1 MIVISLNNLWYFY
14 PGSSR
19 PVLKGVGF
27 RIRSGERVALLGAN
41 GSGKSTLLNCINGL
55 VPAPA
60 PFPPPL
66 SSPPPRDPLPPPVI
80 VYDPSGGALN
90 PADEEDLEKIRR
102 RFGTVLQN
110 PDDQIISSIV
120 EDDTAFGPEN
130 LGLDRE
136 EIKARVAAAL
146 KRCGLEN
153 HRDRPPQFLSGGER
167 QRLVLA
173 GVLAMDPDII
183 ALDEAVSMLDPKGR
197 ENFLALLDELSGEGK
212 TIIQVTHDLEEAF
225 RCGRCL
231 VLYRG
236 RLVFDGPPAGLLE
249 REELEDWGFV
259 LPEPFRALR
268 LFRGHFPSLASPG
281 GGEAA
286 PWSATLSARAFAARL
301 AEALPKHAAPA
312 DAAAVHTGAGPAGQ
326 AAVARAAP
334 ADTAAAHTN
343 TGTAGPAAG
352 PDAVD
357 AAGTGGAASV
367 VSFEDASHVYFAGTP
382 FAVPGMNRVGFELG
396 SSGTDRGR
404 LVALVG
410 RSGSGKSTVLR
421 HINALLL
428 PTGGR
433 VCVLGNDTRD
443 RKVKLSV
450 LREQAI
456 LSVQNP
462 ESALFER
469 YLADDIAFGPKNS
482 GLRGPELIER
492 VRSAM
497 DKTGLSFADFSGRET
512 RSLSGGE
519 KRRAALAGIAAME
532 SGILLLDEPL
542 AALDGTHQK
551 KILAM
556 IREFREQ
563 GKTIII
569 STHSMETAAAADLVG
584 VMTEGT
590 LAAFGPPREIFGPA
604 WEPRW
609 GLTLPWA
616 AEAARGLAQAGCLP
630 PDAAPLTAEELAD
643 LALYGRVPAA
653 EPSRQ
658 GGTRGRAREKTPAP
672 GRPRR
677 KTGVEFFRP
686 AAGGFLG
693 RPSVLLNLGAGT
705 KFLFLV
711 ALAAAVLA
719 APGPFVPL
727 GVLIGTLAGGRF
739 AGRVGPLY
747 LLRGL
752 VPLAPWLV
760 ILGGLSLAYT
770 GPRFD
775 YIRPLALI
783 VRAAALV
790 TMVSLYSAVTSPG
803 EILRSVNR
811 FFSCAGRFCLP
822 RRGGRGIVKI
832 SGRDLSLAA
841 GITARFVPV
850 LTEEAERIV
859 TAQLSRGGKKSR
871 PAMAVSMIIPLFLR
885 ALERAEILAKAIML
899 RGYR

>member
-1 MIVISLNNLWYFY
+1 
-14 PGSSR
+14 
-19 PVLKGVGF
+19 
-27 RIRSGERVALLGAN
+27 
-41 GSGKSTLLNCINGL
+41 
-55 VPAPA
+55 
-60 PFPPPL
+60 
-66 SSPPPRDPLPPPVI
+66 
-80 VYDPSGGALN
+80 VYDPSGAALN
-90 PADEEDLEKIRR
+90 PADEGDLKKIRL

-110 PDDQIISSIV
+110 PDDQIISSVV

-130 LGLDRE
+130 LGLDRV
-136 EIKARVAAAL
+136 EIEARVAAAL

-153 HRDRPPQFLSGGER
+153 HRDRSPQFLSGGER

-197 ENFLALLDELSGEGK
+197 EDFLALLDELSGDGK

-236 RLVFDGPPAGLLE
+236 YLVFDGPPAGLLK

-259 LPEPFRALR
+259 LPEPLRILR
-268 LFRGHFPSLASPG
+268 LLRGRFPSLAFFD
-281 GGEAA
+281 GGEG
-286 PWSATLSARAFAARL
+286 PLSAVMFAARL
-301 AEALPKHAAPA
+301 AEALPKHAAA
-312 DAAAVHTGAGPAGQ
+312 DAVPEPDAGTAAAHTDAGPAGQ
-326 AAVARAAP
+326 
-334 ADTAAAHTN
+334 TAAAHADVDAD
-343 TGTAGPAAG
+343 GQAAC
-352 PDAVD
+352 PDA
-357 AAGTGGAASV
+357 ANATGTGGDPSV
-367 VSFEDASHVYFAGTP
+367 VSFEDASHLYFAGTP
-382 FAVPGMNRVGFELG
+382 FAVPGMSRVSFEIG
-396 SSGTDRGR
+396 SSGAGRGK
-404 LVALVG
+404 VIALIG
-410 RSGSGKSTVLR
+410 KSGSGKSTVLR

-433 VCVLGNDTRD
+433 VRVLGNDTRD
-443 RKVKLSV
+443 RRVKLSA

-469 YLADDIAFGPKNS
+469 YLADDVAFGPKNS
-482 GLRGPELIER
+482 GFRGPELLER
-492 VRSAM
+492 VTSAM
-497 DKTGLSFADFSGRET
+497 DKTGLSFAAFAGRET

-519 KRRAALAGIAAME
+519 KRRAALAGITAME
-532 SGILLLDEPL
+532 SRILLLDEPL

-569 STHSMETAAAADLVG
+569 STHSMETAAAADLAG
-584 VMTEGT
+584 VMVEGT

-616 AEAARGLAQAGCLP
+616 AEAARRLAEAGCVP
-630 PDAAPLTAEELAD
+630 PGVTPLTAEELAD
-643 LALYGRVPAA
+643 LALRGKAPSAESSRPGRA
-653 EPSRQ
+653 
-658 GGTRGRAREKTPAP
+658 GGRAREKTP
-672 GRPRR
+672 GRVRLRR
-677 KTGVEFFRP
+677 KTGMEFFRH
-686 AAGGFLG
+686 ASGGFFG
-693 RPSVLLNLGAGT
+693 RPSALLNLGAGT
-705 KFLFLV
+705 KFLFLL
-711 ALAAAVLA
+711 AFAAAVLA
-719 APGPFVPL
+719 GPGPFVPL
-727 GVLIGTLAGGRF
+727 GILVCTLAAGRF
-739 AGRVGPLY
+739 AGRVGPLH

-760 ILGGLSLAYT
+760 ILGGLSLVYT

-775 YIRPLALI
+775 YTRPLALI

-790 TMVSLYSAVTSPG
+790 AMVSLYSAVTSPG
-803 EILRSVNR
+803 AILRSVNR
-811 FFSCAGRFCLP
+811 FFSGAGKFRLP
-822 RRGGRGIVKI
+822 
-832 SGRDLSLAA
+832 GRDLSLAA

-871 PAMAVSMIIPLFLR
+871 PAMAFSMVIPLFLR